1 MPLATHAET
10 NFGQIRKLDKGGLP
24 FSSHPALILFSE
36 VSKDRVRRRPSGV
49 STLARL
55 AGGCEEEEEELLL
68 LLLLLLLLDSEKE
81 TLRSLLSFFFFFC
94 LTTGS
99 TMTSS
104 GSLSLSEE
112 ELSEEDDELE
122 ELEELELAIFFLLAI
137 FCDCFCRVH
146 QFPLLVYQVRD
157 FVPPEIKNLER

>member
-36 VSKDRVRRRPSGV
+36 ASKERVRRRPSGV

-55 AGGCEEEEEELLL
+55 AGGCEEEEEEELLL
-68 LLLLLLLLDSEKE
+68 LPLLLLDSEKE
-81 TLRSLLSFFFFFC
+81 TLRSLLSFFFFFFFC

-122 ELEELELAIFFLLAI
+122 ELEELELDILRFRLF
-137 FCDCFCRVH
+137 RVSC
-146 QFPLLVYQVRD
+146 
-157 FVPPEIKNLER
+157 PPISPRNLSTPNLER

>member
-55 AGGCEEEEEELLL
+55 AGGCEEEEELLL

-81 TLRSLLSFFFFFC
+81 TLRSLLSFFFFFFFC

-122 ELEELELAIFFLLAI
+122 ELEELELAIFLRLDIAI
-137 FCDCFCRVH
+137 VSCFVSTNQCLCTN
-146 QFPLLVYQVRD
+146 FPRNLST
-157 FVPPEIKNLER
+157 PNLER

>member
-55 AGGCEEEEEELLL
+55 AGGCEEEEEEELL

-81 TLRSLLSFFFFFC
+81 TLRSLLSFFFFFFFC

-122 ELEELELAIFFLLAI
+122 ELEELELEIFLRLDILL
-137 FCDCFCRVH
+137 FRVSC
-146 QFPLLVYQVRD
+146 
-157 FVPPEIKNLER
+157 PPISPRNLSTPNLER

>member
-55 AGGCEEEEEELLL
+55 AGGCEEEEELLL

-81 TLRSLLSFFFFFC
+81 TLRSLLSFFFFFFFC

-122 ELEELELAIFFLLAI
+122 ELEELELEIFLRLDILRMF
-137 FCDCFCRVH
+137 
-146 QFPLLVYQVRD
+146 RD
-157 FVPPEIKNLER
+157 SCPPIPPEIYQLQT

>member
-1 MPLATHAET
+1 MCVMPLATHAET

-55 AGGCEEEEEELLL
+55 AGGCEEEEELL

-81 TLRSLLSFFFFFC
+81 TLRSLLSFFFFFFFC

-122 ELEELELAIFFLLAI
+122 ELEELELEIFLRLDILRMF
-137 FCDCFCRVH
+137 RVH
-146 QFPLLVYQVRD
+146 QFPQKFHSPA
-157 FVPPEIKNLER
+157 FVFLS

>member
-55 AGGCEEEEEELLL
+55 AGGCEEEEELLL

-81 TLRSLLSFFFFFC
+81 TLRSLLSFFFFFFFC

-122 ELEELELAIFFLLAI
+122 ELEELELAIFLRLDIAI
-137 FCDCFCRVH
+137 VSCFVSTN
-146 QFPLLVYQVRD
+146 FPRNLST
-157 FVPPEIKNLER
+157 PNLER

>member
-55 AGGCEEEEEELLL
+55 AGGCEEEEELLL

-81 TLRSLLSFFFFFC
+81 TLRSLLSFFFFFFFC

-122 ELEELELAIFFLLAI
+122 ELEELELEIFLRLDILRF
-137 FCDCFCRVH
+137 RVSC
-146 QFPLLVYQVRD
+146 PPI
-157 FVPPEIKNLER
+157 PPEIYQLQT

>member
-1 MPLATHAET
+1 MATHAET

-36 VSKDRVRRRPSGV
+36 ASKERVRRRPSGV

-55 AGGCEEEEEELLL
+55 AGGCEEEEEEELLL
-68 LLLLLLLLDSEKE
+68 LPLLLLDSEKE
-81 TLRSLLSFFFFFC
+81 TLRSLLSFFFFFFF

-122 ELEELELAIFFLLAI
+122 ELELELAIFFRLDILVFRVQ
-137 FCDCFCRVH
+137 FCFMSTNSSS
-146 QFPLLVYQVRD
+146 LS
-157 FVPPEIKNLER
+157 

>member
-55 AGGCEEEEEELLL
+55 AGGCEEEEELLL

-81 TLRSLLSFFFFFC
+81 TLRSLLSFFFFFFFC

-137 FCDCFCRVH
+137 FCDCFVSTN
-146 QFPLLVYQVRD
+146 F
-157 FVPPEIKNLER
+157 PPEIYQL

>member
-55 AGGCEEEEEELLL
+55 VGGCEEEEGQGKEE
-68 LLLLLLLLDSEKE
+68 
-81 TLRSLLSFFFFFC
+81 
-94 LTTGS
+94 
-99 TMTSS
+99 
-104 GSLSLSEE
+104 
-112 ELSEEDDELE
+112 
-122 ELEELELAIFFLLAI
+122 
-137 FCDCFCRVH
+137 V
-146 QFPLLVYQVRD
+146 
-157 FVPPEIKNLER
+157 

>member
-55 AGGCEEEEEELLL
+55 AGGCEEEEELL

-81 TLRSLLSFFFFFC
+81 TLRSLLSFFFFFFFC

-122 ELEELELAIFFLLAI
+122 ELEELELDILRFRLF
-137 FCDCFCRVH
+137 RVSC
-146 QFPLLVYQVRD
+146 
-157 FVPPEIKNLER
+157 PPISPRNLSTPNLER

>member
-55 AGGCEEEEEELLL
+55 AGGCEEEEE
-68 LLLLLLLLDSEKE
+68 LLLLLLDSEKE
-81 TLRSLLSFFFFFC
+81 TLRSLLSFFFFFFFC

-122 ELEELELAIFFLLAI
+122 ELEELELDI
-137 FCDCFCRVH
+137 CDCFVFRVH
-146 QFPLLVYQVRD
+146 QFP
-157 FVPPEIKNLER
+157 PEIYQLQT